1 MGCFE
6 PRKPLINNLED
17 FEGKGIE
24 YIIKDPELYK
34 GKKISIF
41 GGGDSALDWAIY
53 FAKTASQ
60 VTLVHRRSSFR
71 GHLDSV
77 ETVNKLAK
85 NGKINLITEAEVN
98 KIVGNDTLQS
108 IKIKN
113 NTGDETNVITDFWFP
128 LFGLV
133 PKLGPIKDYATELDK
148 NAIKVDTLDYSTNI
162 SGVYAIGDVNTYQG
176 KLKLILCGFHEG
188 QLWHN
193 LLLKGFS

>member
-1 MGCFE
+1 MDSFE
-6 PRKPLINNLED
+6 INKIIAAVLLAALIIIGIGKFADYLFFVDKPVQSAYKVEGLE
-17 FEGKGIE
+17 
-24 YIIKDPELYK
+24 P
-34 GKKISIF
+34 
-41 GGGDSALDWAIY
+41 
-53 FAKTASQ
+53 AKTASQ

-98 KIVGNDTLQS
+98 KIVGNDKLQS

-113 NTGDETNVITDFWFP
+113 KKGEETNLITDFWFP

-133 PKLGPIKDYATELDK
+133 PKLGPIKDWGLELEK

-162 SGVYAIGDVNTYQG
+162 SGVYAIGDVNT
-176 KLKLILCGFHEG
+176 
-188 QLWHN
+188 
-193 LLLKGFS
+193 